1 METQKIINLLNDSS
15 NEESKFATKKW
26 YVIDSQTTKG
36 KYKQGDTIKFETGTI
51 KSSLCD
57 YSDAFI
63 LVTGNVTV
71 AANNDTDVAFK
82 NCAPFST
89 CKAVIND
96 VFADKVDHI
105 DVAMSMYNLIEFSH
119 NYSDTSGSLLEF
131 KRDEVRANNA
141 DLTIDDSESFK
152 YKGALVEKT
161 SNHNN
166 GKISLKDTKIVV
178 PLKYLSNFWR
188 SLELPLI
195 NLKVHLELNWIEDCT
210 LSSDGNSSKFEITD
224 AKLHV
229 PIVTLSTK
237 DSVNLTKQLSEGFKR
252 SVYWNSYQIKPA
264 KVIEKGK
271 NLYKLLNAS
280 FQGVRRLFV
289 LAYVV
294 AAGAASY
301 EAGMKD
307 NRKYFLLRG
316 EIENYNVLIDVGNF
330 YDQPINDLIK
340 RYDDARKVS
349 TGYGD
354 DCTSGSLLDDEY
366 FKNNYRVIAVDLSK
380 EKALDADPRAIQ
392 QIVFQGVV
400 GGDDN
405 TKIRLYT
412 ILEQSKGTVL
422 EF

>member
-1 METQKIINLLNDSS
+1 MSNDSS
-15 NEESKFATKKW
+15 NEESKFATKRW

-36 KYKQGDTIKFETGTI
+36 KYKQGDTIKFETETI

-63 LVTGNVTV
+63 LVTGNITV

-141 DLTIDDSESFK
+141 DLTIDDSKSFK

-195 NLKVHLELNWIEDCT
+195 NLKVHLELN
-210 LSSDGNSSKFEITD
+210 
-224 AKLHV
+224 
-229 PIVTLSTK
+229 
-237 DSVNLTKQLSEGFKR
+237 
-252 SVYWNSYQIKPA
+252 
-264 KVIEKGK
+264 
-271 NLYKLLNAS
+271 
-280 FQGVRRLFV
+280 
-289 LAYVV
+289 
-294 AAGAASY
+294 
-301 EAGMKD
+301 
-307 NRKYFLLRG
+307 
-316 EIENYNVLIDVGNF
+316 
-330 YDQPINDLIK
+330 
-340 RYDDARKVS
+340 
-349 TGYGD
+349 
-354 DCTSGSLLDDEY
+354 
-366 FKNNYRVIAVDLSK
+366 
-380 EKALDADPRAIQ
+380 
-392 QIVFQGVV
+392 
-400 GGDDN
+400 
-405 TKIRLYT
+405 
-412 ILEQSKGTVL
+412 
-422 EF
+422 